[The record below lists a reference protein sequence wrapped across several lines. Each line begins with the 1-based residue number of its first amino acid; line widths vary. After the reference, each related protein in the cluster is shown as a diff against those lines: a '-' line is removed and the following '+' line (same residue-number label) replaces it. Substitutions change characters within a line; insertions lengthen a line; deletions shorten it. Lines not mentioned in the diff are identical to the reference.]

1 MNFIRAVIFA
11 LCFVVTAL
19 TFGPLI
25 LLARPFPLYKR
36 YKFAVLWPR
45 FLIYLAKVILGIRY
59 EVIGKENIPT
69 DRQVIYLVKHQSAYE
84 TLFMPWF
91 TPYPVVFVYKK
102 VLEYIP
108 LFGWALASI
117 DNIAIDRGKSSE
129 AMRQVLRIGS
139 KRIAQGRSPVLFPEG
154 TRTPVGHKG
163 RYKPG
168 GVRLSMHTQTDII
181 PVAHNAGKLWPK
193 NSFVKKPGTVT
204 ISFGPAI
211 KPGERSSDEI
221 NAEVEHW
228 IESEMIRLNPEDYQ
242 SSDPADTPSYSV
254 KNKG

>member
-1 MNFIRAVIFA
+1 MNFIRSLVFA
-11 LCFVVTAL
+11 FCFILTAL
-19 TFGPLI
+19 IFGPLI
-25 LLARPFPLYKR
+25 LLAMPFPLHKR
-36 YKFAVLWPR
+36 YQFAVLWPR

-84 TLFMPWF
+84 TLFIPWF

-108 LFGWALASI
+108 LFGWALASLN
-117 DNIAIDRGKSSE
+117 NIPIDRGRSSE
-129 AMRQVLRIGS
+129 ALRQVLRRGS

-154 TRTPVGHKG
+154 TRTPVGKKG

-168 GVRLSMHTQTDII
+168 GVRLAMHSQTDII

-193 NSFVKKPGTVT
+193 NAFVKKPGTVT
-204 ISFGPAI
+204 LSFGPPI
-211 KPGERSSDEI
+211 KPGDRSCDDIS
-221 NAEVEHW
+221 AEVEHW
-228 IESEMIRLNPEDYQ
+228 IESEMIRLNPEDYT
-242 SSDPADTPSYSV
+242 SSNPADTPSYSV
-254 KNKG
+254 KKKG